1 MEFCGRRNVEVW
13 EAALRTLGVGAFL
26 CAQAAPAL
34 LPLLT
39 RGSLTSLMLL
49 IPWPL
54 SGSALILCCGTRLG
68 TTRFLLT
75 V

>member
-39 RGSLTSLMLL
+39 RGSLTSL
-49 IPWPL
+49 ID
-54 SGSALILCCGTRLG
+54 GDQ
-68 TTRFLLT
+68 
-75 V
+75 VQ